1 MALSRLPTSVLL
13 VLLSLVHGTAAL
25 EVMIS
30 RLQGPVVVSRAAFVR
45 TAAAAAIAL
54 PTAAAIALPTAANAA
69 SSVDAAAAADTL
81 ALLKQARTQLEPCA
95 DYIAD
100 GQWDTVRTTV
110 KTAPLQNVKNLVTTY
125 IKQLGTDEAEDL
137 VLPRE
142 DFVQALQLLDMN
154 VYNNVF
160 VGEQNGQ
167 GKRGAGVAV
176 DRDTPRGYLRD
187 AKKALDEIIAFQ

>member
-1 MALSRLPTSVLL
+1 MALSRLPTSAL

-25 EVMIS
+25 E
-30 RLQGPVVVSRAAFVR
+30 LVVSRAAFVR

-54 PTAAAIALPTAANAA
+54 PTAANAA
-69 SSVDAAAAADTL
+69 SADTL
-81 ALLKQARTQLEPCA
+81 ALLKQARTQLEPCD